1 MYNFENLD
9 RIIENMNTNKI
20 EPSVVE
26 FYTVNRMTESQKANF
41 GPNDKRFDT
50 DWTVGRR
57 ELRYRVS
64 SVQNTGGV
72 ETFIYAV
79 NFDENGEE
87 EPTDAVIPP
96 ASEKPAYDSV
106 QTMYMYRDDLSE
118 HKKILEEWVRD
129 VCEGTPA
136 GYRHVFDF

>member
-1 MYNFENLD
+1 MKYDFTNLD
-9 RIIENMNTNKI
+9 RIIENMKPKTINKT

-26 FYTVNRMTESQKANF
+26 FYTVNRMTESQKANY
-41 GPNDKRFDT
+41 GPNDKRFAT

-72 ETFIYAV
+72 ETYIFAV

-87 EPTDAVIPP
+87 QSEVFAV
-96 ASEKPAYDSV
+96 DVSV
-106 QTMYMYRDDLSE
+106 QTMYIYRDDLFE
-118 HKKILEEWVRD
+118 HKKILEEWVSD
-129 VCEGTPA
+129 VCAGTPE
-136 GYRHVFDF
+136 GEKHVFDI

>member
-1 MYNFENLD
+1 MKYDFTNLD
-9 RIIENMNTNKI
+9 RIIEKMKIKTINKTA
-20 EPSVVE
+20 PSVVE
-26 FYTVNRMTESQKANF
+26 FYTVNRMTESQKANYE
-41 GPNDKRFDT
+41 PNDKRFAT

-72 ETFIYAV
+72 ETYIFAV

-87 EPTDAVIPP
+87 QSEVFAV
-96 ASEKPAYDSV
+96 DVSV
-106 QTMYMYRDDLSE
+106 QTMYIYRDDLFE

-129 VCEGTPA
+129 VCAGTPE
-136 GYRHVFDF
+136 GERHVFDF

>member
-1 MYNFENLD
+1 
-9 RIIENMNTNKI
+9 MNTNKT
-20 EPSVVE
+20 EPSVVK
-26 FYTVNRMTESQKANF
+26 FYTVNRMTESQKANYE
-41 GPNDKRFDT
+41 PNDKRFAT

-72 ETFIYAV
+72 ETFIFAV

-87 EPTDAVIPP
+87 EPT
-96 ASEKPAYDSV
+96 YDSV
-106 QTMYMYRDDLSE
+106 QTMYIYRDDLFE
-118 HKKILEEWVRD
+118 HKKVLEDWVRD

-136 GYRHVFDF
+136 GERHVFDF